1 MKQNTK
7 TVRMLMILCLLFI
20 LDQVATENDSDFQT
34 CGTWRHGN
42 VSRNLKYNLTIG
54 CKEITISAI
63 NNTLSIRGSITA
75 KCTQSG
81 SILLDSSPQKN
92 QSNFCVFW
100 EPLLDLLKVEV
111 NGKNHTLCDSS
122 GLHKNC
128 CTDLSLGYQKN
139 ASLYGIV
146 NGSIKGDI
154 IQHNIMEEY
163 VYHGASINCKK
174 KFCDEASQKVKG
186 KDMIEEVVMKSNAKG
201 LVNLPCAQS
210 TVIEMEEGFT
220 GHSFTLPAPRSVP
233 ANTIPSVY
241 LPSCLKSASRKKSKV
256 VCTYYRNSASL
267 KRFQRESSDLTIL
280 DDVVGISVENEI
292 ITNLPEPVRI
302 RFHHSTLPANHST
315 RCVSWD
321 TRKDNEVMW
330 SPEGCETFK
339 INATET
345 ECHCS
350 HLTYFAILVQVKQ
363 RATVRHLEAL
373 TYITAVG
380 CAVSLLSCLVLFY
393 WLYKQRKKN
402 QSSLVHRG
410 LVVAIFLLCLFFI
423 LTGTIANMENI
434 TVCKITGALL
444 HYALL
449 STLSWMAMEVFH
461 TFLLVRKVFSSNLP
475 PWVFYL
481 GGFGLPTL
489 LVCILLPIDDI
500 YGKRKIVPS
509 DDVTKPYYMCW
520 MFDTYNSRL
529 AHYIINIGLLA
540 IVVSSGAVMLFI
552 VVKEIWNRPE
562 WKKDHVVFL
571 SIWGLTCLFGTTWG
585 LSFLDF
591 GPLSEAT
598 LFLFCIINSL
608 QGFFLLLRCYALE
621 WMKKGKKSSS
631 EGSST
636 GSSKQHMLNT
646 YEKSLKYGD
655 AKTVF

>member
-1 MKQNTK
+1 MKQNPK
-7 TVRMLMILCLLFI
+7 TERMLMILCLLFI
-20 LDQVATENDSDFQT
+20 LGQAATENDIDFKT

-42 VSRNLKYNLTIG
+42 VSRNLKSDLTTG
-54 CKEITISAI
+54 CKELVISAN
-63 NNTLSIRGSITA
+63 NNTLYIQGSITA
-75 KCTQSG
+75 KCTHSG

-100 EPLLDLLKVEV
+100 EPLLDMLIVEV
-111 NGKNHTLCDSS
+111 NGKNRTLCGSS
-122 GLHKNC
+122 GLQENC
-128 CTDLSLGYQKN
+128 CTDLSPGYQKY
-139 ASLYGIV
+139 AGLYGIV
-146 NGSIKGDI
+146 NGSVKGDI
-154 IQHNIMEEY
+154 IQHNIMEVY
-163 VYHGASINCKK
+163 VFNGASANCKK
-174 KFCDEASQKVKG
+174 KFCDEASQKSKG
-186 KDMIEEVVMKSNAKG
+186 EDMIEEVVMKSNATG
-201 LVNLPCAQS
+201 HVDLPCAQS
-210 TVIEMEEGFT
+210 TVIEMEEGFM
-220 GHSFTLPAPRSVP
+220 GQSFTLPTPRSVP

-241 LPSCLKSASRKKSKV
+241 LPSCLKPASSKKSKV
-256 VCTYYRNSASL
+256 VCTYYRNSTSL
-267 KRFQRESSDLTIL
+267 KRFQRESSDLIIL
-280 DDVVGISVENEI
+280 DDVVGISVENKI

-330 SPEGCETFK
+330 RSEGCLTFN
-339 INATET
+339 INTTET
-345 ECHCS
+345 ECCCN
-350 HLTYFAILVQVKQ
+350 HLTYFAILVQMEQ

-380 CAVSLLSCLVLFY
+380 CAVSLVSCLVLFY
-393 WLYKQRKKN
+393 WLCKQRKKN

-423 LTGTIANMENI
+423 LTGTIANVENI
-434 TVCKITGALL
+434 TVCKITGTLL

-449 STLSWMAMEVFH
+449 CTLSWMAMEVFH
-461 TFLLVRKVFSSNLP
+461 TFLLVRKVFSSTLQ

-509 DDVTKPYYMCW
+509 EDVTKPYHMCW
-520 MFDTYNSRL
+520 MLDTYNSRL

-540 IVVSSGAVMLFI
+540 IVVSSGAVMLFL

-562 WKKDHVVFL
+562 WRKNHVAFL

-585 LSFLDF
+585 LGFLNF

-608 QGFFLLLRCYALE
+608 QGFFLLLRYYALE
-621 WMKKGKKSSS
+621 WMKKKKESSS

-636 GSSKQHMLNT
+636 GSSKQHMLQT
-646 YEKSLKYGD
+646 YEKS
-655 AKTVF
+655 